1 MIATVVHIS
10 KDISIER
17 KPITFQE
24 SSG

>member
-1 MIATVVHIS
+1 MIATVVPIS